1 MEKTVSCS
9 GGWDLAQKSF
19 NPMVSLLM
27 DGVAPRHPPSPHP
40 LLVVCPEVYRL
51 CERINGK
58 SKSAYAKGDILS
70 LMLPVSPSLW

>member
-1 MEKTVSCS
+1 MGKTVSCS
-9 GGWDLAQKSF
+9 GGRDLAQQSF
-19 NPMVSLLM
+19 NPIVYLLM
-27 DGVAPRHPPSPHP
+27 DGVAPPYPSSPHP
-40 LLVVCPEVYRL
+40 LLVVWPEVYRL